1 MISEWIKKKKALI
14 TDISN
19 EDEGSLRAP
28 LAKEGSIQTHLWK
41 PILLF
46 DTGKINLRRILP
58 LYWGEF
64 IVRKIMLE
72 PQV

>member
-1 MISEWIKKKKALI
+1 MKMKDLYAH
-14 TDISN
+14 
-19 EDEGSLRAP
+19 P
-28 LAKEGSIQTHLWK
+28 LAKEESIQTHLWK

-46 DTGKINLRRILP
+46 VTGKINLRRILP
-58 LYWGEF
+58 FYWGEF